1 MKYFRCLSSPET
13 HFESVFMLTWVY
25 YCFVGFSTI
34 TFIFSYFQSQRQMRE
49 YLIRL
54 LYCEMLG
61 VNCPW
66 GHIHA
71 VTFTQSNN
79 IVDKRIGYLTCS
91 LVLHPDHE
99 LNMLLVNSIQRVGD
113 SHLCMYMYI
122 NCMYMSVFLISLYGA
137 PLA

>member
-1 MKYFRCLSSPET
+1 
-13 HFESVFMLTWVY
+13 
-25 YCFVGFSTI
+25 
-34 TFIFSYFQSQRQMRE
+34 
-49 YLIRL
+49 
-54 LYCEMLG
+54 MLG

-99 LNMLLVNSIQRVGD
+99 LNMLLVNSIQRVGG
-113 SHLCMYMYI
+113 SQLCMYMY
-122 NCMYMSVFLISLYGA
+122 MYSICYLLIVYKG
-137 PLA
+137 

>member
-1 MKYFRCLSSPET
+1 
-13 HFESVFMLTWVY
+13 MLIWV
-25 YCFVGFSTI
+25 YCFVVLSNI
-34 TFIFSYFQSQRQMRE
+34 TLIFSFLSFQHQMRE

-71 VTFTQSNN
+71 VTFTQTNN

-99 LNMLLVNSIQRVGD
+99 SNMLVVNSIQRVDG
-113 SHLCMYMYI
+113 SHLCMYMY
-122 NCMYMSVFLISLYGA
+122 MYLYA
-137 PLA
+137 IKSSMPICPCIFVYIDVHN

>member
-1 MKYFRCLSSPET
+1 MT
-13 HFESVFMLTWVY
+13 
-25 YCFVGFSTI
+25 
-34 TFIFSYFQSQRQMRE
+34 E

-54 LYCEMLG
+54 LYCEML
-61 VNCPW
+61 

-79 IVDKRIGYLTCS
+79 IVDKRIVYLTCS

-99 LNMLLVNSIQRVGD
+99 LNMLLVNSIQRVGS

-122 NCMYMSVFLISLYGA
+122 HVVRNKVIYAQLPMHVQVTSMCTCTCTCIHCTVCTCICTLLHVCVMYIYV
-137 PLA
+137 

>member
-1 MKYFRCLSSPET
+1 
-13 HFESVFMLTWVY
+13 MLTWVY
-25 YCFVGFSTI
+25 YCFVGLSTI
-34 TFIFSYFQSQRQMRE
+34 TLIFSFFPFQRQMRE

-99 LNMLLVNSIQRVGD
+99 LNMLLVNSIQRVGS
-113 SHLCMYMYI
+113 SHLCMYIYLYAIKSSMPNYP
-122 NCMYMSVFLISLYGA
+122 CMYM
-137 PLA
+137 